1 MNLIFIDLETN
12 GLVQNAPGAE
22 LLELALVAIDPRT
35 LQEIAHYTT
44 PLNARYHTGEW
55 APYVVEMH
63 QNSGL
68 LQDLRGPRAVLKV
81 EAGGL
86 PHVHQAEAVALQ
98 FMAQYAPVD
107 DKGRGTSP
115 MCGANVGS
123 FDRQWVRKFMP
134 KLDKAF
140 HYRCLDTNGAFL
152 IEQHVFGLTGE
163 KTETRHRALADAR
176 QSVDTLRKHAA
187 TLYEG
192 YRAQVRV
199 T

>member
-12 GLVQNAPGAE
+12 VLDQNAPGAE
-22 LLELALVAIDPRT
+22 LLELALVAIDART

-44 PLNARYHTGEW
+44 PLNARCHTGEW
-55 APYVVEMH
+55 DPDVVEMH
-63 QNSGL
+63 SNSGL
-68 LQDLRGPRAVLKV
+68 LQELRGPRALLKT

-107 DKGRGTSP
+107 DRGRGTSP
-115 MCGANVGS
+115 MCGANVGP

-134 KLDKAF
+134 KLDLAF
-140 HYRCLDTNGAFL
+140 HYRCLDTNDAFL
-152 IEQHVFGLTGE
+152 IEQHVFGLVSE
-163 KTETRHRALADAR
+163 KDVCAHRALSDAR

-192 YRAQVRV
+192 YRVQGRV